1 MITQLRYTIAP
12 AYVEHLMAVK
22 NKVEIDGLR
31 RAYLRDGAAF
41 VSLKVTLN
49 VLLYDTVIL
58 GSVPGLVRGQTAGGI

>member
-31 RAYLRDGAAF
+31 RAYLRDGAGF
-41 VSLKVTLN
+41 VSLKLHLTLFVTIDETRFN
-49 VLLYDTVIL
+49 FW
-58 GSVPGLVRGQTAGGI
+58 PG

>member
-12 AYVEHLMAVK
+12 AYVEHVMAVK
-22 NKVEIDGLR
+22 NKVEVEGLR

-49 VLLYDTVIL
+49 VICYD
-58 GSVPGLVRGQTAGGI
+58 RWD